1 MKKVR
6 VGAGA
11 SGWPDFKDGALDVAE
26 NGDIDYISFDHLAEL
41 TMAILQNQYAKD
53 NTRGYIPEVVP
64 LMKSLL
70 PIWKKKDKHFRMC
83 SNGGGANPAGC
94 ADAVL
99 KLSQELNLG
108 GIKIG
113 VITGDT
119 LPLTKIDEMAAKGWK
134 FINMDT
140 GEDNLD
146 QYRDRLLAAYVYI
159 GADKIIEAYEQDA
172 DLVIGG
178 RLSDNSLYIG
188 NFMHPLGWQFT
199 DEYWDQI
206 GSGVCVGHLLECSSW
221 SAGTCSNL
229 WEQIKY
235 PKGNPGFPIAEM
247 YENGD
252 AIVTKT
258 ETSGGLVQSL
268 TLKEHLVY
276 EVHDPH
282 NYIMPDGICDLTQ
295 IKLEDI
301 GPNKVKVTKWGD
313 KPRGK
318 PRPENLKLCMAYNDG
333 FISEELTIISGPK
346 VFKQADKA
354 YDFVVK
360 RLDYLGLKPK
370 EMLWSLVGWDSLTG
384 PTAPPRPDEE
394 HEPPELGI
402 RVAFKCDTKE
412 EARACRTECGHLCWG
427 TLGVGAGFTN
437 PPAIRPV
444 FALYPTLIPREEVPL
459 ELEIKEV
466 K

>member
-6 VGAGA
+6 VGAGS

-53 NTRGYIPEVVP
+53 NTRGYIPEVIP
-64 LMKSLL
+64 LMRSLL
-70 PIWKKKDKHFRMC
+70 PIWKKKDKHFKMC
-83 SNGGGANPAGC
+83 SNGGGANPPVC
-94 ADAVL
+94 ADKVL
-99 KLSQELNLG
+99 ELAQELELG

-119 LPLTKIDEMAAKGWK
+119 IPLSRVDDLRKEGWK
-134 FINMDT
+134 FKNLDT
-140 GEDNLD
+140 GEEDID
-146 QYRDRLLAAYVYI
+146 SVRDRLLAAYAYI
-159 GADKIIEAYEQDA
+159 GADEIIEAYEQDA
-172 DLVIGG
+172 DVVIGG

-188 NFMHPLGWQFT
+188 NFMHPLGWKFT
-199 DEYWDQI
+199 DEYWDRI
-206 GSGVCVGHLLECSSW
+206 GLGVCVGHLLECSSW

-229 WEQIKY
+229 WEEIDY

-252 AIVTKT
+252 CIVTKT
-258 ETSGGLVQSL
+258 DTSGGLVKDL

-276 EVHDPH
+276 EVHDPE

-295 IKLEDI
+295 ITLENI
-301 GPNKVKVTKWGD
+301 GPNQVRIGKVGD
-313 KPRGK
+313 KSRGK
-318 PRPENLKLCMAYNDG
+318 PRPENLKFCLAYNDG
-333 FISEELTIISGPK
+333 YISEEITIICGPK

-354 YDFVVK
+354 KEFVRR

-370 EMLWSLVGWDSLTG
+370 EWLWQRIGWDSLTG
-384 PTAPPRPDEE
+384 PTVGEPPADYD
-394 HEPPELGI
+394 PPELGI

-427 TLGVGAGFTN
+427 SLGVGAGFTQ

-444 FALYPTLIPREEVPL
+444 FALWPTLIPREAVPL
-459 ELEIKEV
+459 ELEIKEA